1 MGVVLPTLDQ
11 IRELVAGCRVV
22 FSQVCTSQRK
32 HRTASRPA
40 PLTRRGSGRA
50 VANGCKAGNGTSLLD
65 LLRRPH
71 TGIPAPMVAFVQARC
86 WANRGDDVQR
96 IKDAAFVRG
105 FGEGAAAVW
114 E

>member
-1 MGVVLPTLDQ
+1 LHVTTEAPNRVKARAPDQ
-11 IRELVAGCRVV
+11 ARQWG
-22 FSQVCTSQRK
+22 
-32 HRTASRPA
+32 H
-40 PLTRRGSGRA
+40 A
-50 VANGCKAGNGTSLLD
+50 VANGCQAGNGTSLLD

-71 TGIPAPMVAFVQARC
+71 TGVPAPMVAFVQARC
-86 WANRGDDVQR
+86 WANRGDDLQR

>member
-1 MGVVLPTLDQ
+1 
-11 IRELVAGCRVV
+11 
-22 FSQVCTSQRK
+22 
-32 HRTASRPA
+32 
-40 PLTRRGSGRA
+40 
-50 VANGCKAGNGTSLLD
+50 
-65 LLRRPH
+65 
-71 TGIPAPMVAFVQARC
+71 MVAFVQARC